1 MQLSTP
7 DRTSLEDQMN
17 RLLNTGWK
25 ILRIGG
31 WVPLL
36 VFTIHLFLSG
46 VVHVYDM
53 WPPFDIP
60 MHFAGGLAI
69 ALFVSRCFQ
78 TLPREDVRIRKSRVV
93 LLELVLIGSLTA
105 TAAVCW
111 EFMEFTGDRLF
122 GSNVQLG
129 LANTMQD
136 MAMGILGAMVVMLVR
151 SRQLHVGSNELRE
164 ITADWVRG
172 MAR

>member
-1 MQLSTP
+1 M
-7 DRTSLEDQMN
+7 DRF
-17 RLLNTGWK
+17 LNTSWK

-36 VFTIHLFLSG
+36 VFTTHLFLSG
-46 VVHVYDM
+46 IVRVYDI

-69 ALFVSRCFQ
+69 AFFISRCFQ
-78 TLPREDVRIRKSRVV
+78 TLPREGSVRRSRIV
-93 LLELVLIGSLTA
+93 LLELLLIGSLTA
-105 TAAVCW
+105 TAAVGW
-111 EFMEFTGDRLF
+111 EFMEFTGDQLL
-122 GSNVQLG
+122 GSNVQIG

-136 MAMGILGAMVVMLVR
+136 MAMGILGAAAVMVVR

-164 ITADWVRG
+164 ITGDWVRG